1 MAQEKLLQY
10 FLWTKKAVM
19 EIKGGKLCRRIKEK
33 V

>member
-1 MAQEKLLQY
+1 MTHKKLLQY

-19 EIKGGKLCRRIKEK
+19 KIKGGLLCRRIKEK